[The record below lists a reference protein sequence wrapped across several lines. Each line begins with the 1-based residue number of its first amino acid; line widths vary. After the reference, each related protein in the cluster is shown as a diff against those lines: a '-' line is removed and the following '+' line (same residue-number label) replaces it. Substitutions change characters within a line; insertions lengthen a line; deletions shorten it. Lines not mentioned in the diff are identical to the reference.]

1 MKERRKVKVEEEQ
14 KKTYYILHLEY
25 SWIRE
30 FVKIGI
36 FYTKKRVNVF
46 RLIPIPRECIGKNQK
61 NIVRRRRVK
70 ERKIMFKNREKIKRT
85 NKKNKERIITFF
97 TLFFSLDYSHILIFP
112 FFHSRTILIETKKEN
127 REITR
132 KKIFVKSQQEK
143 SVKSQDGRRI

>member
-1 MKERRKVKVEEEQ
+1 MKVEEEEEEQ

-70 ERKIMFKNREKIKRT
+70 ERKVMFKNRKD
-85 NKKNKERIITFF
+85 KKN
-97 TLFFSLDYSHILIFP
+97 
-112 FFHSRTILIETKKEN
+112 
-127 REITR
+127 
-132 KKIFVKSQQEK
+132 Q
-143 SVKSQDGRRI
+143 

>member
-1 MKERRKVKVEEEQ
+1 MTFYRNEIKKKSESRRRRRT

-70 ERKIMFKNREKIKRT
+70 ERKVMFKNRKDKKEPIKKQRENNHLYHT
-85 NKKNKERIITFF
+85 
-97 TLFFSLDYSHILIFP
+97 FFSLDSHILIFP
-112 FFHSRTILIETKKEN
+112 FFHSRTILIEKK
-127 REITR
+127 
-132 KKIFVKSQQEK
+132 KKIVKSHERK
-143 SVKSQDGRRI
+143 FS

>member
-1 MKERRKVKVEEEQ
+1 MTFYRNERKKKSESRIRS

-46 RLIPIPRECIGKNQK
+46 RLIPISRECIGKNQK

-85 NKKNKERIITFF
+85 NKK
-97 TLFFSLDYSHILIFP
+97 
-112 FFHSRTILIETKKEN
+112 TK
-127 REITR
+127 RE
-132 KKIFVKSQQEK
+132 
-143 SVKSQDGRRI
+143 

>member
-1 MKERRKVKVEEEQ
+1 MKERRKVKVEEER

-46 RLIPIPRECIGKNQK
+46 RLMPIPREGIGKNQN
-61 NIVRRRRVK
+61 NIVRRRKVK

-97 TLFFSLDYSHILIFP
+97 TLFFPLDYSHILIFP

>member
-1 MKERRKVKVEEEQ
+1 MKVEEEEEEQ

-36 FYTKKRVNVF
+36 FYTKKKRVNVF

-70 ERKIMFKNREKIKRT
+70 ERKVMFKNRKD
-85 NKKNKERIITFF
+85 KKN
-97 TLFFSLDYSHILIFP
+97 
-112 FFHSRTILIETKKEN
+112 
-127 REITR
+127 
-132 KKIFVKSQQEK
+132 Q
-143 SVKSQDGRRI
+143 

>member
-14 KKTYYILHLEY
+14 KKNLLHFAFG
-25 SWIRE
+25 I

-70 ERKIMFKNREKIKRT
+70 ERKVMFKNRKD
-85 NKKNKERIITFF
+85 KKN
-97 TLFFSLDYSHILIFP
+97 
-112 FFHSRTILIETKKEN
+112 
-127 REITR
+127 
-132 KKIFVKSQQEK
+132 Q
-143 SVKSQDGRRI
+143 